1 MNGKIRFGTTRF
13 EAEID
18 SEDPEVERQCQRTI
32 DNAAER
38 IEAAITEAVCKE
50 LRLILPGITAE
61 CNNTW
66 VEGDEDG

>member
-1 MNGKIRFGTTRF
+1 MKGKIRFGTTRF

-18 SEDPEVERQCQRTI
+18 SEDPEVAQQCQRII

-38 IEAAITEAVCKE
+38 IESAIAEAVCKE
-50 LRLILPGITAE
+50 LQLILPGITAE